1 MNQRGETMNQDVIR
15 RQEAKSRG
23 QRFLNQ
29 MAHEFEYPP
38 KIAQAILAEAEA
50 CLLGDGAGLQP
61 GQMRVI
67 LLPRQAKH
75 GPALGQMVS
84 KEVTWTVDAGSAD
97 ERVRQQEGAA
107 GLRRHRLQRL
117 VAEAL
122 EQEAVASQEDLARA
136 LQVSVRTIKRDCAQL
151 QGQGIVLATRGQ
163 LHSIGRGQTHKSQ
176 IVGRWLRGETYD
188 QIARHTYH
196 SLTSIQRYVQTF
208 TRVVQLQAR
217 GLTAEE
223 ISLTLQI
230 GVPLVEQYLHLY
242 QQEDS
247 PFCRQRLAD
256 QLERLRGRSPEAQKG
271 GR

>member
-1 MNQRGETMNQDVIR
+1 MNQEAIR
-15 RQEAKSRG
+15 RQEAKTRN

-29 MAHEFEYPP
+29 MEVEFRFAP
-38 KIAQAILAEAEA
+38 KVAQAILAEAEA
-50 CLLGDGAGLQP
+50 CLLGEDVSLQP

-75 GPALGQMVS
+75 GRAMGQLVS
-84 KEVTWTVDAGSAD
+84 KEITWTVDAGAAD
-97 ERVRQQEGAA
+97 QRVQQKEGAG

-117 VAEAL
+117 VG
-122 EQEAVASQEDLARA
+122 EAVAQGAVATQEDLARA
-136 LQVSVRTIKRDCAQL
+136 LQVSLRTIKRDCAQL
-151 QGQGIVLATRGQ
+151 QAQGVILATRGQ
-163 LHSIGRGQTHKSQ
+163 LQSIGRGQTHKSQ

-188 QIARHTYH
+188 QIARATHH

-208 TRVVQLQAR
+208 SRVVQLAEK
-217 GLTAEE
+217 GLTAAE

-247 PFCRQRLAD
+247 PFCRQRLAE
-256 QLERLRGRSPEAQKG
+256 QLERLHSRPIGEQKG
-271 GR
+271 GL